1 MRAFNIQWVID
12 FDEVY
17 DLFDSM
23 DDKQAAEKLGL
34 SEKDY
39 IKLFKEDR
47 DSLIYEK
54 YRKRQGELEQLVGL
68 PNEVELP
75 AEITTDEDAT
85 EWLSS
90 EYGYFINGYELDT
103 DYQEEKA
110 QWSNEARQISEALR
124 EFAKHPEAIDNFES
138 YLSRHFGAWLE
149 KYAETPERMAGEFR
163 HFASIH
169 EEETA

>member
-1 MRAFNIQWVID
+1 MKAFNIDWVID
-12 FDEVY
+12 FEEVY
-17 DLFDSM
+17 ELFDRM
-23 DDKQAAEKLGL
+23 DDKQAAEELGL

-75 AEITTDEDAT
+75 AEITTDEEAT
-85 EWLSS
+85 EWLST

-103 DYQEEKA
+103 DYILDKSVNLEIGQYAAIKINGKFTVQVKREAEGYVIDILSENERADDVINSVTVWNEE
-110 QWSNEARQISEALR
+110 I
-124 EFAKHPEAIDNFES
+124 ES
-138 YLSRHFGAWLE
+138 Y
-149 KYAETPERMAGEFR
+149 
-163 HFASIH
+163 
-169 EEETA
+169 EEI